1 MSAHPVPSNSL
12 GHGARWL
19 FCLEDDMR
27 WITVVAV
34 ALLVTVLSV
43 FSLLRSGAQTAIAG
57 PEGFASPINAGCYI
71 AAEDVCKIHVYP
83 FTININDGAG
93 AKLEFFTLYANGKP
107 IYDFRVD
114 ASNPPATDYSPSPV
128 ALDFAATCGV
138 TYTVNL
144 IAKDTTDANPLN
156 YGQAQEI
163 ACPSEVP

>member
-1 MSAHPVPSNSL
+1 
-12 GHGARWL
+12 
-19 FCLEDDMR
+19 MR

-71 AAEDVCKIHVYP
+71 AAEDVCKIHVDP

-107 IYDFRVD
+107 IYDFRD
-114 ASNPPATDYSPSPV
+114 ALQPA
-128 ALDFAATCGV
+128 CQ
-138 TYTVNL
+138 
-144 IAKDTTDANPLN
+144 IIRPLLR
-156 YGQAQEI
+156 
-163 ACPSEVP
+163 